1 MRNARIAVIGSG
13 PAGLFAAD
21 ELVRQQDV
29 DVEVD
34 IIDRVPA
41 PYGLVRYGVA
51 PDHPRIKAV
60 IGSLQRI
67 LENPKVR
74 FLGNVEFGTDIDRPF
89 LDAHYTATIYAT
101 GASRDRSI
109 GIAGEDLLGSR
120 SATAFVSWY
129 SGHPDS
135 PNDFSLREDTVAVI
149 GAGNVALDVARIL
162 AKTAAELDSTDM
174 PPHVLDTLRDSRVRD
189 IHVIC
194 RRGPEFAKFT
204 TKELRELRNLTDAD
218 IIVDPAEL
226 TSSPREGLDKATL
239 ANLAVLEE
247 FASRP
252 RTDRTHRIHFHF
264 WRNPIE
270 ILGYE
275 HVDGLRIE
283 CTELAPDGTVHGTG
297 EIDTLPTQLILRSVG
312 YRSVPLD
319 GLPFDSA
326 RGTIPNQLG
335 RVVDDAGRVVPAQ
348 YVTGWLKRGPSGVIG
363 TNRVDSV
370 ETVAS
375 VMEDLV
381 SSPEQGT
388 SVSADAVDAAL
399 RTRGVKAIGYD
410 GWLRING
417 DEIERG
423 RVSGKDRTKIPDWET
438 LRRLGHEVLTSG

>member
-1 MRNARIAVIGSG
+1 MRSARIAVIGSG

-21 ELVRQQDV
+21 ELVRQHDV

-51 PDHPRIKAV
+51 PDHPRIKSV

-67 LENPKVR
+67 LEHPKVR
-74 FLGNVEFGTDIDRPF
+74 FLGNVEFGTDIDRSF
-89 LDAHYTATIYAT
+89 LDEHYNATIYAT

-109 GIAGEDLLGSR
+109 GIAGEELPGSR

-135 PNDFSLREDTVAVI
+135 PNDFHLREDTVAVI

-162 AKTAAELDSTDM
+162 AKTPAELDSTDM

-226 TSSPREGLDKATL
+226 TSSTREGLDRATL
-239 ANLAVLEE
+239 ANLAVLDE
-247 FASRP
+247 FASQP
-252 RTDRTHRIHFHF
+252 PTGRTRRIHFHF
-264 WRNPIE
+264 WRNPVE
-270 ILGYE
+270 IKGCE
-275 HVDGLRIE
+275 HVEGLRIE
-283 CTELAPDGTVHGTG
+283 RTGLLQDGTVHGTG
-297 EIDTLPTQLILRSVG
+297 DIDTVPAQLVLRSVG

-319 GLPFDSA
+319 DLPFDSA
-326 RGTIPNQLG
+326 RGVIPNQLG
-335 RVVDDAGRVVPAQ
+335 RVVDSDGHVVPTQ

-363 TNRVDSV
+363 TNRIDSV
-370 ETVAS
+370 ETVTS

-381 SSPEQGT
+381 SNPGNT
-388 SVSADAVDAAL
+388 SVSADAVAAAL
-399 RTRGVKAIGYD
+399 HTRGVKAIEYD
-410 GWLRING
+410 GWLRIN
-417 DEIERG
+417 DEEIERG
-423 RVSGKDRTKIPDWET
+423 QVAGKDRTKIPDWEN
-438 LRRLGHEVLTSG
+438 LRRVGIETLTSE